1 MPDAISA
8 ALAVPGLGWMGLA
21 MLAAGLVRGF
31 TGFGTAL
38 IFVPVAGQFLPGA
51 EVIMVMAV
59 TGLFSMVALLP
70 RALKSADKGEVGA
83 LAAAAA
89 LCVPLGLW
97 ILTQLDVLT
106 IRWIVSGVVA
116 VTLAAVVTGWRWHGR
131 LGWPGRIAIG
141 AGAGTLGGMTGL
153 TGPTVIIFYLANARS
168 AQMVRANTIVFLAIL
183 DVVLVLNLALFAQTG
198 AGPVWIALILA
209 IPYLIA
215 TLIGQALFD
224 PRHEKA
230 YRVVAYCVVGLA
242 LLSGLPLLD

>member
-1 MPDAISA
+1 MPDVLAS

-38 IFVPVAGQFLPGA
+38 IFVPVAGQFLPGT

-59 TGLFSMVALLP
+59 TGLFSMVTLLP

-89 LCVPLGLW
+89 VCVPLGLW
-97 ILTQLDVLT
+97 ILTQLDGLT

-116 VTLAAVVTGWRWHGR
+116 VTLAAVATGWRWHGR

-141 AGAGTLGGMTGL
+141 GGAGTLGGMTGL

-183 DVVLVLNLALFAQTG
+183 DVVLVINLVLFAQTR
-198 AGPVWIALILA
+198 AEPVWIAVILA

-215 TLIGQALFD
+215 TMIGQALFD